1 MPWQTW
7 QVRYCT
13 KATKRLTI
21 KMSKTFSYPK
31 IYNIQV
37 VMLNNDSE
45 SKPTSSFHR
54 GEGHI
59 AREKWLEVSTFDS
72 ALFTFSQKIHPPT
85 FD

>member
-1 MPWQTW
+1 
-7 QVRYCT
+7 
-13 KATKRLTI
+13 
-21 KMSKTFSYPK
+21 
-31 IYNIQV
+31 
-37 VMLNNDSE
+37 MLNNDSE